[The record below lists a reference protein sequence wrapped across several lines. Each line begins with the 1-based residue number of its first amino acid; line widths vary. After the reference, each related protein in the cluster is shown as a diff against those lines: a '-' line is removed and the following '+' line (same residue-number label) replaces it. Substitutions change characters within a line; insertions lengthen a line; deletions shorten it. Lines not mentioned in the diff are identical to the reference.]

1 MSIKDTKIIKK
12 DLDNLRNEINSLNYH
27 YYVLDDPK
35 VTDHEYDVLF
45 NKLITLE
52 DLFPDLVTQDS
63 PTQRVGAEPLDKFE
77 TVDHKQQMLSLNNVF
92 HLKDLGL
99 YMERIEK
106 KLIIDSKKLQF
117 SVEPKLDG
125 LAINLLY
132 IDGVLD
138 IAATR
143 GDGSKGENVT
153 KNIKTIKSIPLKLL
167 GNNIPTTIEIRG
179 EVFISKE
186 GFLSINSE
194 DNEKKFANARNAA
207 AGSLRQLDSKIAASR
222 PLDAFFYAIGFSSE
236 KLNVN
241 TQTKILK
248 KLASWGFKTCHLNE
262 TVQGIDGC
270 KKFYEKINSIRE
282 DIPYDIDGIVYKVD
296 NLKYQQELGF
306 VSRAPRWA
314 IAHKFPAEEK
324 ITLIENVRFQVGRT
338 GVLTPVANLKPVEV
352 GGVIV
357 RNATLHNMDEI
368 RKKDIHIGDKVS
380 IRRAGDV
387 IPEIVNVVVK
397 SKSRKKII
405 LPKNCPCP
413 LNSKI
418 EKEKGMAFA
427 KCKGAKDCPAQ
438 KKGAII
444 HYVSKKAMDIQG
456 VGEKLINRLVDENIL
471 NNISDLYKL
480 NNKILKDFVMNTAVR
495 EDSGKEYEI
504 TLGDKSIKNILD
516 SINNKMEVKLSNF
529 IFSLGIGEVGEVTAN
544 SLAGKYKSIDNLS
557 KADYNDI
564 LELKDIGP
572 VAALNIFNFFND
584 RNNIKIINNIL
595 GNGLKFVK
603 NRDKKTNILNNQTY
617 VITGKLNN
625 ISRQKL
631 GEHIISNGGNI
642 SNTVS
647 KKIFAL
653 IVGSDPG
660 SKLEKADKL
669 GVKVI
674 EAEDF
679 FKILKL

>member
-132 IDGVLD
+132 IDGILD

-248 KLASWGFKTCHLNE
+248 KLAGWGFKTCHLNE

-405 LPKNCPCP
+405 LPKNCPECD
-413 LNSKI
+413 SKI
-418 EKEKGMAFA
+418 IKEKDMAFA
-427 KCKGAKDCPAQ
+427 KCTKPIICPAQ

-544 SLAGKYKSIDNLS
+544 NLADKYKSIDNLS

-595 GNGLKFVK
+595 GNGLKLVK
-603 NRDKKTNILNNQTY
+603 NRNKKTNILNNQTY

>member
-1 MSIKDTKIIKK
+1 MSIKDKKIIKK
-12 DLDNLRNEINSLNYH
+12 DLNDLRNKINSLNHY

-35 VTDHEYDVLF
+35 ATDHEYDVLF
-45 NKLITLE
+45 NKLIALE

-77 TVDHKQQMLSLNNVF
+77 TVGHKQQMLSLNNVF
-92 HLKDLGL
+92 QLKDLGL

-132 IDGVLD
+132 INGILN

-143 GDGSKGENVT
+143 GDGSTGENVT
-153 KNIKTIKSIPLKLL
+153 KNIKTIKSIPLKLF
-167 GNNIPTTIEIRG
+167 GNNIPDTIEIRG

-241 TQTKILK
+241 TQTKSLK

-262 TVQGIDGC
+262 TVYGLEGC

-282 DIPYDIDGIVYKVD
+282 NIPYDIDGVVYKVD

-324 ITLIENVRFQVGRT
+324 TTLIENVRFQVGRT
-338 GVLTPVANLKPVEV
+338 GVLTPVASLKPVKV

-405 LPKNCPCP
+405 LPRNCPECD
-413 LNSKI
+413 SKI
-418 EKEKGMAFA
+418 IKEKDMAFA
-427 KCKGAKDCPAQ
+427 KCTKPIICPAQ

-444 HYVSKKAMDIQG
+444 HFVSKKAMDIQG

-480 NNKILKDFVMNTAVR
+480 NNKVLKDFVMNTAVR

-516 SINNKMEVKLSNF
+516 SINNKLEVKLSNF
-529 IFSLGIGEVGEVTAN
+529 IFSLGISEVGEVTAN
-544 SLAGKYKSIDNLS
+544 SLANKYKSIDNLS
-557 KADYNDI
+557 KANYNDI

-572 VAALNIFNFFND
+572 VAALNIFNFFKD

-595 GNGLKFVK
+595 GNGLVFVK
-603 NRDKKTNILNNQTY
+603 NKDKKTNILNNQTY
-617 VITGKLNN
+617 VITGKLNTM
-625 ISRQKL
+625 SRQKL
-631 GEHIISNGGNI
+631 GEHIVSNGGNI

-679 FKILKL
+679 FKTLKI

>member
-1 MSIKDTKIIKK
+1 MSIKDTKTIKK
-12 DLDNLRNEINSLNYH
+12 DLDDLRNEINSLNYH

-35 VTDHEYDVLF
+35 ATDHEYDVLY

-132 IDGVLD
+132 IDGILD

-167 GNNIPTTIEIRG
+167 GNNIPATIEIRG

-248 KLASWGFKTCHLNE
+248 KLAGWGFKTCHLNE

-405 LPKNCPCP
+405 LPKYCPECD
-413 LNSKI
+413 SKI
-418 EKEKGMAFA
+418 IKEKDMAFA
-427 KCKGAKDCPAQ
+427 KCTKPIICTAQ

-444 HYVSKKAMDIQG
+444 HFVSKKAMDIQG

-480 NNKILKDFVMNTAVR
+480 NNKVLKDFVMNTAVR

-544 SLAGKYKSIDNLS
+544 SLANNYKSIDNLS

-674 EAEDF
+674 EADDF

>member
-35 VTDHEYDVLF
+35 ATDHEYDVLF

-132 IDGVLD
+132 IDGILD

-167 GNNIPTTIEIRG
+167 GNNIPATIEIRG

-248 KLASWGFKTCHLNE
+248 KLAGWGFKTCHLNE

-405 LPKNCPCP
+405 LPKYCPECD
-413 LNSKI
+413 SKI
-418 EKEKGMAFA
+418 IKEKDMAFA
-427 KCKGAKDCPAQ
+427 KCTKPIICPAQ

-444 HYVSKKAMDIQG
+444 HFVSKKAMDIQG

-480 NNKILKDFVMNTAVR
+480 NNKVLKDFVMNTAVR

-544 SLAGKYKSIDNLS
+544 SLANNYKSIDNLS

-674 EAEDF
+674 EADDF

>member
-132 IDGVLD
+132 INGILD

-167 GNNIPTTIEIRG
+167 GNNIPATIEIRG

-222 PLDAFFYAIGFSSE
+222 PLDAFFYAIGFSSG

-262 TVQGIDGC
+262 TVHGIDGC

-405 LPKNCPCP
+405 LPKNCPECD
-413 LNSKI
+413 SKI
-418 EKEKGMAFA
+418 IKEKDMAFA
-427 KCKGAKDCPAQ
+427 KCTKPIICPAQ

-444 HYVSKKAMDIQG
+444 HFVSKKAMDIQG

-480 NNKILKDFVMNTAVR
+480 NNKVLKDFVMNTAVR

-544 SLAGKYKSIDNLS
+544 NLADKYKSIDNLS

-603 NRDKKTNILNNQTY
+603 NREKKTNILNNQTY